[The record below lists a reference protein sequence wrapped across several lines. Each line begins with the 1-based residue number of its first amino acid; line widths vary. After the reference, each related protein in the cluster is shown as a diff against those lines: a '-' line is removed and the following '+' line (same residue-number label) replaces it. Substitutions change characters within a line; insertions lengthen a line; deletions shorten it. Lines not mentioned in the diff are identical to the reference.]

1 MFEIDNIDK
10 KVVQNKYSP
19 LNIKAIDNLKE
30 SISQIDPKKIIS
42 SALISA
48 NKRSLDN
55 KKKIET
61 IEQAK
66 NNIVNSF
73 LSEID
78 KTDKNIDQ
86 LRLLSKEKFNDFKN
100 STNLIVERTQK
111 EAKEYISKLNL
122 ITKENKMLKKKY
134 YDLKNQFDDI
144 LAKQKNSLKEIE
156 NMKNSENILISN
168 KPVFNDFLKQFKAQA
183 PKKIIEDIEKQKDG
197 YKMLKSEYDST
208 INKIIF
214 GKKIFD
220 LKVEK
225 EEKKNI

>member
-42 SALISA
+42 NALISA

-156 NMKNSENILISN
+156 NMKNSENILI
-168 KPVFNDFLKQFKAQA
+168 
-183 PKKIIEDIEKQKDG
+183 
-197 YKMLKSEYDST
+197 
-208 INKIIF
+208 
-214 GKKIFD
+214 
-220 LKVEK
+220 
-225 EEKKNI
+225 

>member
-183 PKKIIEDIEKQKDG
+183 PKKNNRRYRKTKRWI
-197 YKMLKSEYDST
+197 
-208 INKIIF
+208 
-214 GKKIFD
+214 
-220 LKVEK
+220 
-225 EEKKNI
+225 